1 MEHPMTQRLDSKQ
14 RREQI
19 LHHSLDIVSRSGLRG
34 LSMAGLARLVGLVPS
49 AIYRHYP
56 NKQRLIEAI
65 FEHLREHVFANIE
78 NACTGVQDPLERLHV
93 ILMQN
98 ITLIRHFQAIPR
110 ILLSDSLY
118 SGSQEIR
125 RLAYDMV
132 RSVHARIAKIVVE
145 GQIHG
150 QIRAELNP
158 HDVAV
163 LFWGIMP
170 PTAILWIQSNERF
183 DVNRHVEQAWELFR
197 RAIATR

>member
-14 RREQI
+14 RKEQL
-19 LHHSLDIVSRSGLRG
+19 LHHSLDIISRSGLRG
-34 LSMAGLARLVGLVPS
+34 LSMAGLARHVGLVPS

-56 NKQRLIEAI
+56 NKQRLILAI
-65 FEHLREHVFANIE
+65 FEHLKEHVFANIE
-78 NACTGVQDPLERLHV
+78 EACTSVHDPLERLRV

-110 ILLSDSLY
+110 ILLSDSVY
-118 SGSQEIR
+118 SGSQESR
-125 RLAYDMV
+125 RMAYDMI
-132 RSVHARIAKIVVE
+132 RSVQAKIARIIVE
-145 GQIHG
+145 GQVHG
-150 QIRAELNP
+150 QIRSELNP

-170 PTAILWIQSNERF
+170 PTAILWILSNERF

>member
-1 MEHPMTQRLDSKQ
+1 MEHSMTQRMDSKQ
-14 RREQI
+14 RKEQ
-19 LHHSLDIVSRSGLRG
+19 LMHHSLEIISRSGLRG

-56 NKQRLIEAI
+56 NKQLLILAI
-65 FEHLREHVFANIE
+65 FEHLREHVFANIKE
-78 NACTGVQDPLERLHV
+78 ACASVQDPLERLRI

-110 ILLSDSLY
+110 ILLSDSVY
-118 SGSQEIR
+118 SGSQESR
-125 RLAYDMV
+125 RMAYDMI
-132 RSVHARIAKIVVE
+132 RSVQARIAKIIVE
-145 GQIHG
+145 GQVHG
-150 QIRAELNP
+150 QIRSELNP

-170 PTAILWIQSNERF
+170 PTAILWILSNERF
-183 DVNRHVEQAWELFR
+183 DVSRHVEQAWELFR